1 MNALSIS
8 SCVGTQSLAGMEPK
22 TPTPP
27 PSEPRHPAAY
37 LALRRGTRRRTTSC
51 RSGRREVHQQCSCG
65 RCNASLSV
73 LKLGPAKEVPLL
85 DPAPC
90 GVHRGSVKRRVRVHK
105 FGDGWCPLRWSSTL
119 GRCVPRT
126 HASRGLYS
134 LASCVAYQWS
144 SRSEQLA
151 RS

>member
-8 SCVGTQSLAGMEPK
+8 SCVGTQSLAGMEPE
-22 TPTPP
+22 TPTSPP
-27 PSEPRHPAAY
+27 LEPRRTAAY

-51 RSGRREVHQQCSCG
+51 RSGRREVRQQCSCG
-65 RCNASLSV
+65 RRNASLSV
-73 LKLGPAKEVPLL
+73 LKFGPAKEASLL
-85 DPAPC
+85 DPAPRC
-90 GVHRGSVKRRVRVHK
+90 VHRGSVRRRVRVHK
-105 FGDGWCPLRWSSTL
+105 FGDGWRPMRWSSTL

-126 HASRGLYS
+126 HASRGLSS
-134 LASCVAYQWS
+134 LTSCVAYQWS